1 MTENTGIETAQDE
14 DLADEALDRNIGGGR
29 FCTCAICKL
38 DRK

>member
-1 MTENTGIETAQDE
+1 MNENMVIEAAQDE
-14 DLADEALDRNIGGGR
+14 DLADEALDRNTGGGR